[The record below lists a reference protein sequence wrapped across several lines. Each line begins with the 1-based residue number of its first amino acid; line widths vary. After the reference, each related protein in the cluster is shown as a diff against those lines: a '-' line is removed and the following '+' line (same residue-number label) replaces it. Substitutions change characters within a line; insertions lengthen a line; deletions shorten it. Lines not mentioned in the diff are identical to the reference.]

1 MFSEDASI
9 PTSTYELQR
18 WWSEQVYFN
27 SKPTVVSLWTVD
39 RPVMLLSSRQLLV
52 GFTSEQLR
60 NNKVLTTHMWGRVTV
75 AEPLSFKWKII
86 QKPISDGDANIL
98 RVYLV
103 DIYPSRGNYPNSF
116 SAQRKMHSFASIVE
130 VDSDIAFNNNFS

>member
-1 MFSEDASI
+1 M
-9 PTSTYELQR
+9 
-18 WWSEQVYFN
+18 
-27 SKPTVVSLWTVD
+27 
-39 RPVMLLSSRQLLV
+39 
-52 GFTSEQLR
+52 
-60 NNKVLTTHMWGRVTV
+60 

-103 DIYPSRGNYPNSF
+103 DIYPSRRNYPNSF

-130 VDSDIAFNNNFS
+130 VDSDIAFNNYNFS